1 MATTKKASKKA
12 VNKGRKASRP
22 TRTKVAKAATAK
34 AVKATTGRTM
44 LFHPDTKIKLLQKLP
59 KEDDAISE
67 MFGVRTTSK
76 RFKTWPAAARCNS
89 AIYAGRGSALVRPHR
104 RARPLR
110 TRLPR
115 PGLGG
120 GGWAPHGEDHHR
132 GPDRKPGNRRRAGRQ
147 GTAPRPLPRP
157 Q

>member
-76 RFKTWPAAARCNS
+76 RFKTWPAAARCKTVQE
-89 AIYAGRGSALVRPHR
+89 IREKVELPTIEMKDLQLRGIVQFL
-104 RARPLR
+104 
-110 TRLPR
+110 
-115 PGLGG
+115 
-120 GGWAPHGEDHHR
+120 HHET
-132 GPDRKPGNRRRAGRQ
+132 GKVLDIK
-147 GTAPRPLPRP
+147 
-157 Q
+157 